1 MLTILPAR
9 WLATFLALLA
19 LAASAASAQNHA
31 ATGPTASAA
40 PFGSLIHH
48 SAMDGYQP
56 FTDDAAIPWKAAND
70 TVRLRGGWRAYAAEA
85 AEAAGDGAGGAKNPH
100 AAHSMHM
107 PMHMPASPAPKE
119 QP

>member
-9 WLATFLALLA
+9 WLAALLSFPA
-19 LAASAASAQNHA
+19 LAASAASAHNHA

-40 PFGSLIHH
+40 PSGSLIHH

-56 FTDDAAIPWKAAND
+56 FSDGAAIPWKAAND

-85 AEAAGDGAGGAKNPH
+85 AGDGAGGATNPH
-100 AAHSMHM
+100 AGHSMHM
-107 PMHMPASPAPKE
+107 PMHTPMVPAPKE